1 MRIVDTSSKVRK
13 ERISISSAALADGV
27 LIALML
33 MLVCSKFIL
42 ATGHSIDLTQQL
54 PTAKSAE
61 KIIADTS
68 IDVLNAKGNSMII
81 FDGSIFNPQ
90 SFARKM
96 ANTKADNSA
105 RNVLLIKADKNVDT
119 QTLLNICAA
128 AKKGGFKKVH
138 LAVLPDGE

>member
-13 ERISISSAALADGV
+13 ERISVSSAALADGV

-119 QTLLNICAA
+119 QTLLNICAS